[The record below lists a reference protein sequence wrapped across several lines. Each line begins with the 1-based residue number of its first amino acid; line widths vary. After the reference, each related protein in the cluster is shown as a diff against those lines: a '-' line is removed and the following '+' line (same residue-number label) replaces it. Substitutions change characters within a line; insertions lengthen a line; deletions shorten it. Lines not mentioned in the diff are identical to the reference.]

1 VLEALLSQKR
11 TLLEEMVKMHRQV
24 TEHLKKPD
32 GDFLEKL
39 AGAMSD
45 LEKLR
50 EQINELDAAIS
61 EQKKQVP
68 GEIYAKI
75 IAGEEEEIKRTLA
88 QIQAIQGQNVT
99 LAKGLRE
106 EISGKLKSLR
116 EGRQAMAY
124 LKKERLLNGNSLNR
138 TF

>member
-1 VLEALLSQKR
+1 MLEALLSQKR
-11 TLLEEMVKMHRQV
+11 ALLEEMVKLHRQV
-24 TEHLKKPD
+24 TEHLRKPD
-32 GDFLEKL
+32 GVPLEKL
-39 AGAMSD
+39 TGTMCD

-50 EQINELDAAIS
+50 EQINELDAAIN

-75 IAGEEEEIKRTLA
+75 VAGKEEEIKRILA
-88 QIQAIQGQNVT
+88 QIQAIQVQNVT
-99 LAKGLRE
+99 LAKELRD
-106 EISGKLKSLR
+106 EIGGKLKSLQ

-124 LKKERLLNGNSLNR
+124 LKKERMLNGNSLNR

>member
-1 VLEALLSQKR
+1 MLEVLLPQKKA
-11 TLLEEMVKMHRQV
+11 LLEEMVKLHRQI

-32 GDFLEKL
+32 EIPLEKL

-45 LEKLR
+45 LEKLQ
-50 EQINELDAAIS
+50 EQINELDAAIN

-68 GEIYAKI
+68 GKIYAKI
-75 IAGEEEEIKRTLA
+75 IAGKEEEIKGILA

-99 LAKGLRE
+99 LAKGLRD
-106 EISGKLKSLR
+106 EISGKLKSLQ
-116 EGRQAMAY
+116 EGRQAIAY
-124 LKKERLLNGNSLNR
+124 LKKERMLNGNSLNR